1 MNDTQQIR
9 ADLAKCKQRIADMT
23 AGRIGVIPESY
34 RHMDAGAAFD
44 NQHRNLI
51 TTQERLETE
60 LVIAMLNRGWG
71 AGEIIRRMEMRS
83 PEVTDDE
90 EIPCTRADTSAR
102 IGSDASQNTGQ
113 A

>member
-71 AGEIIRRMEMRS
+71 AGEIIRRMEMRL
-83 PEVTDDE
+83 PEAIDDDE
-90 EIPCTRADTSAR
+90 ESGEAADSCAR
-102 IGSDASQNTGQ
+102 IGHSSREDASK